1 MGYRLKDSGLN
12 GIDVVVVT
20 KKGETEGGLPKGV
33 IVPIGNYYIE
43 RRKNLLDDFKNDN
56 NLQCYVAKHC
66 DDEDVLTHIQPSG
79 SVNRFGL
86 FYTREKMPET
96 DWCLD
101 VAMGT
106 WVRRKNITD
115 INELAMFV

>member
-106 WVRRKNITD
+106 WVRRKNVKD
-115 INELAMFV
+115 ISELVQFV